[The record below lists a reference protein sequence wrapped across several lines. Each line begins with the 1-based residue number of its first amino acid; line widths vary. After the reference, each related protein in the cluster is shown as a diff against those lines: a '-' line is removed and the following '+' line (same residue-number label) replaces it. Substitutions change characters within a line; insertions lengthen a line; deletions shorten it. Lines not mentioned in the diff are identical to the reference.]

1 MRLVGGAEFVT
12 GRAVQIGYVEV
23 VTGHLD
29 AGMPSAWQR
38 FIRTAMSEG
47 VIAEDERFS
56 MHGRKH
62 RGITGPEGNH
72 GDKQDAAGHK
82 SPTTTGRYDHDVP
95 VVKPPRERRFFPCSF
110 PCGTKK
116 APGQKPK
123 CLFWWAHQ
131 DSNLEPRDYE
141 SPALTVE
148 L

>member
-29 AGMPSAWQR
+29 AGMSSAWQR

-62 RGITGPEGNH
+62 REITGTEGNR
-72 GDKQDAAGHK
+72 GDRQDAAGHK

-116 APGQKPK
+116 GT
-123 CLFWWAHQ
+123 WA
-131 DSNLEPRDYE
+131 E
-141 SPALTVE
+141 A
-148 L
+148 

>member
-1 MRLVGGAEFVT
+1 M
-12 GRAVQIGYVEV
+12 
-23 VTGHLD
+23 TGHLD

-56 MHGRKH
+56 MRGRKH
-62 RGITGPEGNH
+62 REITGTEGNH

-116 APGQKPK
+116 APGCSRNHK
-123 CLFWWAHQ
+123 
-131 DSNLEPRDYE
+131 
-141 SPALTVE
+141 LTVRIKQLLSAQFAQTRQLSE
-148 L
+148 AARPSLLSIRGLPLNTNARLH